1 MPVTDTS
8 EDSILLLSIA
18 RRYYRISERL
28 TRV

>member
-1 MPVTDTS
+1 MPVTS